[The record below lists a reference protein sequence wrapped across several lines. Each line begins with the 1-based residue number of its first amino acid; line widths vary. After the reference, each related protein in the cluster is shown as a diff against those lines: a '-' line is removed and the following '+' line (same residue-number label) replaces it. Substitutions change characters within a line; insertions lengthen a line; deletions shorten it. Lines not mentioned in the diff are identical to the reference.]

1 MMQAMEIQEHARRM
15 MASLG
20 ERAIAEAAQKAK
32 SLEDKGSAEDAKD
45 WRRIEAA
52 LRLMQGPRA
61 T

>member
-1 MMQAMEIQEHARRM
+1 MLATEIQEHARKLLAAR
-15 MASLG
+15 G
-20 ERAIAEAAQKAK
+20 TKAIGEAAQKAVALEK
-32 SLEDKGSAEDAKD
+32 SGEMRAAED